1 MKTKI
6 KLIFAA
12 FLLVIAA
19 CKKDPKDDHN
29 HDHNNN
35 NNNPPAGGSMVVEI
49 DAMMNGQAFQ
59 FDTMKYTN
67 SLGQGF
73 KLNLLKHYVS
83 NVKLTKT
90 DNSVVELSNT
100 YFIVDYQATGG
111 NKFTLNNVPA
121 GSYKALQFML
131 GVDSA
136 RNVSGAQ
143 DGALAPSN
151 GMFWSWSTG
160 YIFLK
165 AEGYSSVSSSMDKSI
180 KYHIGGFSGPNNAIR
195 IIQLPFGT
203 SVANVG
209 SSTPTVHL
217 ICRVDS
223 LFSAVHDINFS
234 TTPMVHMPG
243 MNAKKVADNY
253 ATMFFFDHIH

>member
-1 MKTKI
+1 MKTNL
-6 KLIFAA
+6 KLIMAA
-12 FLLVIAA
+12 MILTFAA
-19 CKKDPKDDHN
+19 CKKDPKDDHS
-29 HDHNNN
+29 HNNN
-35 NNNPPAGGSMVVEI
+35 NNNQPSTGSMVIEI
-49 DAMMNGQAFQ
+49 ETEMNNQIFQ

-73 KLNLLKHYVS
+73 KLNMLKHYVS

-100 YFIVDYQATGG
+100 YFIVDYNSTGG

-165 AEGYSSVSSSMDKSI
+165 VEGYSSVSSSMDKSI

-195 IIQLPFGT
+195 IIQLPFGA

-209 SSTPTVHL
+209 TSTPTVH
-217 ICRVDS
+217 ITCRLDS

-243 MNAKKVADNY
+243 MNAKKIADNY
-253 ATMFFFDHIH
+253 ATMFFFGHVH